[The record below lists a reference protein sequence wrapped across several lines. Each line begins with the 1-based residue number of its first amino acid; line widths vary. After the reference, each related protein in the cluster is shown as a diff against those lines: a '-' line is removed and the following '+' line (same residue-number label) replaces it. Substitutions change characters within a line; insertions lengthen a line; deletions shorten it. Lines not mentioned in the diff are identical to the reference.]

1 MKRSMMVKAAIVLM
15 VFCVAVL
22 PAQTADQSS
31 WIGVWTTTAAPGST
45 MTLANDTGELGGTIV
60 FNFISGPPPNTT
72 IGGSETHLVTHPRV
86 EGNTLSFQVTR
97 TEDGK
102 VLRLAVRMIDSDR
115 LEMRCLSCEN
125 SPAMTMVKF
134 RP

>member
-1 MKRSMMVKAAIVLM
+1 MKRSMIVTSAVLFM
-15 VFCVAVL
+15 VFSGLAS
-22 PAQTADQSS
+22 AQTTDPSS
-31 WIGVWTTTAAPGST
+31 WVGVWSATEAPGAT

-60 FNFISGPPPNTT
+60 FNFISGPPPSTK
-72 IGGSETHLVTHPRV
+72 IGGNEVHLVTHPQLA
-86 EGNTLSFQVTR
+86 GSTLSFQVTR

-102 VLRLAVRMIDSDR
+102 VLRLTTRMIDSDR

-125 SPAMTMVKF
+125 SPTMMMVKF